1 MRLATGREAT
11 PRGRLNVGRPWQS
24 TGMDDSRYLECLSA
38 DYGDLRDAATA
49 GALTAPVPSC
59 PGWTMADLVYHV
71 AEVYLHKVT
80 LMRTGEVPAQWPPP
94 GLAAEAPL
102 ALLGRAYGE
111 LRAEFSAREPRS
123 TALTWYEPDQTV
135 GFWIRRMAQ
144 ETVVHRIDAELA
156 AGLPVTPV
164 PDDLAVDGVDE
175 VLVRM
180 LAYGS
185 VAWPEEFAEMEGE
198 HLAAEDG
205 QDTITVGTG
214 GMAWTVRPSPRR
226 VLVEDGASAHP
237 RAVVEAPPDRLL
249 RWLWGRVGDDAVW
262 VTGDP
267 AWVAYLR
274 RMLASVT
281 R

>member
-1 MRLATGREAT
+1 
-11 PRGRLNVGRPWQS
+11 
-24 TGMDDSRYLECLSA
+24 MDDSRYLECLSA

-49 GALTAPVPSC
+49 VELTAPVPSC
-59 PGWTMADLVYHV
+59 PGWTMSDLIYHV

-80 LMRTGEVPAQWPPP
+80 LMRTGEVPPEWPPP

-111 LRAEFSAREPRS
+111 LRAEFSAREPGSS
-123 TALTWYEPDQTV
+123 TLTWYEPDQTV
-135 GFWIRRMAQ
+135 AFWIRRMAQ

-164 PDDLAVDGVDE
+164 PADLAVDGVDE
-175 VLVRM
+175 VLTRM

-185 VAWPEEFAEMEGE
+185 VAWPEEFAELEGE
-198 HLAAEDG
+198 HLAGEGG
-205 QDTITVGTG
+205 QDTITVVAGRA
-214 GMAWTVRPSPRR
+214 AWTVRPSPRQ
-226 VLVEDGASAHP
+226 VVVEDGAAGQPSDHP
-237 RAVVEAPPDRLL
+237 RATVEGAPDLLL
-249 RWLWGRVGDDAVW
+249 RWLWGRADDAAVR

-267 AWVAYLR
+267 AWAGYLR
-274 RMLASVT
+274 RMLVSVT